1 MYSNIIFKRFDKSLY
16 YSIKGHTT
24 QKQSFENIRNVSNLN
39 LLSSSIE
46 EYALKKFH
54 QPFLSNET
62 SEC

>member
-24 QKQSFENIRNVSNLN
+24 QNNHSKILETFPISI
-39 LLSSSIE
+39 SSSIE
-46 EYALKKFH
+46 EYALKKFN